1 MAISAT
7 AFLRFKR
14 CGRIEGFGSA
24 AAALLAASPA
34 RAAGL
39 DLFDAEL
46 APVMLASLI
55 LIIALGALM
64 LTTTRARHAQR
75 ERELAQELE
84 RARAEVERVKQFLAG
99 EPQIVVVWDR
109 ADSEPR
115 VEGEFSLVSDAMNPR
130 RILAFSG
137 WLDPE
142 TAARVEGMV
151 ARLLSRGDSFSD
163 EVASLRGRHLELAGR
178 AIAGNAVMRIRDISG
193 DRLERLRLQES
204 FAEAQAELAAF
215 RKLLDALP
223 HPAWTRA
230 RDGRLSWRSA
240 AFTRALE
247 PKERK
252 APDAT
257 AELFDGATLREAEE
271 ARASSGLWRVRVHA
285 TVAGARRPFEAVEVA
300 TDNGAAGLAVDLSE
314 SEALRA
320 EKDRRN
326 RAYKGLLDRLATA
339 VAIFDGGKR
348 LDFYNAAYRQIWSL
362 DAAFLDSR
370 PSDGEILDHL
380 RARRLLPEQADFRT
394 WKAQILST
402 YQAQTMEPL
411 ETVWHLPDGRALR
424 VSASPNAEGGVIYL
438 YDDATASFT
447 LAAQINALTRLQG
460 ETLDALKEGVAV
472 FGADGRLRLVNPAF
486 ATVWGIATPQA
497 SERPHFDEIARAC
510 LPLVS
515 DPAKWEPLRGAA
527 LGMVEERRP
536 IGERIERTDGAILE
550 AAALPLPDGGTL
562 MTFLD
567 VTDSAKAANALAER
581 NEALVSAEKLR
592 NDFVKHVSYELRTP
606 LTNIIGFTQLLADG
620 GAGALSTKQLEY
632 AGYIRA
638 SSSALL
644 AIINDILDLAS
655 IDAGALELRPEDVDV
670 AEAMKAAAEGVQDRL
685 REANIEL
692 RIVATDGVGKMRA
705 DGRRVRQVLF
715 NLLSNAIGFSEPGQT
730 VTLAAMRRPEEIV
743 FKVSDRGR
751 GIAPEAL
758 EKVFDRF
765 ESNNSGARHRG
776 PGLGLSMVK
785 ALVEAHGGKV
795 TIDSVV
801 GEGTVVTCVFPTRA
815 AGTAALAAS

>member
-1 MAISAT
+1 MAT
-7 AFLRFKR
+7 
-14 CGRIEGFGSA
+14 
-24 AAALLAASPA
+24 PA
-34 RAAGL
+34 WAAGF
-39 DLFDAEL
+39 DLFDAEQ
-46 APVMLASLI
+46 APVMLAALI
-55 LIIALGALM
+55 IIIALGALL
-64 LTTTRARHAQR
+64 LTSMRRRHAQK

-84 RARAEVERVKQFLAG
+84 RTRAEVDRVKQFLAG

-109 ADSEPR
+109 ADNEPR
-115 VEGEFSLVSDAMNPR
+115 VEGEFALVSDAMNPR

-137 WLDPE
+137 WLDAE
-142 TAARVEGMV
+142 NAARVEDMV
-151 ARLLSRGDSFSD
+151 GKLLSRGEGFSA
-163 EVASLRGRHLELAGR
+163 EVASLRGRHLELVGR
-178 AIAGNAVMRIRDISG
+178 AIGGNAVLRIRDISG
-193 DRLERLRLQES
+193 DRLERVRLEES
-204 FAEAQAELAAF
+204 LAEAKGQLAAF
-215 RKLLDALP
+215 RQLLDALP
-223 HPAWTRA
+223 HPAWTRG
-230 RDGRLSWRSA
+230 RDGRLAWRSA
-240 AFTRALE
+240 AYARALE

-252 APDAT
+252 PLEAAT
-257 AELFDGATLREAEE
+257 ELFDGATLHEAEE
-271 ARASSGLWRVRVHA
+271 ARAAHGLWRARAHA
-285 TVAGARRPFEAVEVA
+285 TVAGARRPFEAFEVA
-300 TDNGAAGLAVDLSE
+300 AEGGAAGLAVDLSE

-339 VAIFDGGKR
+339 VAIFDGAKR

-362 DAAFLDSR
+362 DAAFLDSK
-370 PSDGEILDHL
+370 PTDGEILDHL

-394 WKAQILST
+394 WKAQMLST
-402 YQAQTMEPL
+402 YQAQMMEPV
-411 ETVWHLPDGRALR
+411 ETVWHLPDARALR
-424 VSASPNAEGGVIYL
+424 VSASPNAEGGVTYL

-486 ATVWGIATPQA
+486 ASVWGIATPQA
-497 SERPHFDEIARAC
+497 SERPHFDEISALC
-510 LPLVS
+510 LPQVA
-515 DPAKWEPLRGAA
+515 DPTKWEALRGAA
-527 LGMVEERRP
+527 LGMAEQRRP
-536 IGERIERTDGAILE
+536 VGERIARADGGILE

-567 VTDSAKAANALAER
+567 VTGSAKAAQALAER
-581 NEALVSAEKLR
+581 NEALVGAEKLR

-692 RIVATDGVGKMRA
+692 RIIATDGVGKMRA

-751 GIAPEAL
+751 GIPPEAL

-765 ESNNSGARHRG
+765 ESNNAGTRHRG
-776 PGLGLSMVK
+776 PGLGLSMVR
-785 ALVEAHGGKV
+785 ALVELHGGKV

-801 GEGTVVTCVFPTRA
+801 GEGTVVTCVFPTKA